1 MWNLMQHKGELWAR
15 VLESKYGGWRG
26 LFEVKRAGAESVWWG
41 DLKRALIHS
50 QQGQILQKGMK
61 WKVGSGDKFKFW
73 EDRWICGE
81 ESLAEKFPRLY
92 SISLQQ
98 QQLIQQMGSHKDSG
112 WEWNFTWRRP
122 LFDSEID
129 RAVSFLTEVQHKVIQ
144 QQGFDGWEWL
154 GDPTGQYSAHTA
166 YSMLGEG
173 LESGILDDCY
183 SKLWTLKVP
192 SKVTVFVWRLLRDR
206 LPTRLNLQRRQ
217 VQLTDILCPFCRNK
231 EEDATHLF
239 LHCSKI
245 QPLWWETMSW
255 LNLKGATPLTP
266 KQHFQQYI
274 DIQVDGVR
282 IKRWQCWWMA
292 LMWSIW
298 KLRNSIVF
306 SNAAF
311 NANKLFEDATFILR
325 TWLRIFEKDFSIHFN
340 QWSSSFRQGF
350 YFSRG

>member
-1 MWNLMQHKGELWAR
+1 MVNKGELWAR

-26 LFEVKRAGAESVWWG
+26 LFEVDRVGAESVWWG
-41 DLKRALIHS
+41 DLKRALIQS

-61 WKVGSGDKFKFW
+61 WK
-73 EDRWICGE
+73 
-81 ESLAEKFPRLY
+81 
-92 SISLQQ
+92 

-129 RAVSFLTEVQHKVIQ
+129 RAVNFLTEVQHK
-144 QQGFDGWEWL
+144 EWL

-173 LESGILDDCY
+173 LEAGTLDECY
-183 SKLWTLKVP
+183 SKLWSIKVP
-192 SKVTVFVWRLLRDR
+192 SKVIVFVWRLLRDR

-217 VQLTDILCPFCRNK
+217 VQLTDISCPFCIIK
-231 EEDATHLF
+231 EEDAAHLF

-255 LNLKGATPLTP
+255 PNLKGAIPLTP
-266 KQHFQQYI
+266 KQHFQQFI
-274 DIQVDGVR
+274 DIQVDGAR
-282 IKRWQCWWMA
+282 LKRWQCWWMA

-311 NANKLFEDATFILR
+311 NANKLFEDATFILW
-325 TWLRIFEKDFSIHFN
+325 T
-340 QWSSSFRQGF
+340 
-350 YFSRG
+350 

>member
-1 MWNLMQHKGELWAR
+1 MNHKIEIEAVPKVVVEKLVRVQRRFLWGGGLDQNKIAWVSWKSICLPKEEGGLGIKDINQFNLALLGKWLWNLMQNKGELWAR

-26 LFEVKRAGAESVWWG
+26 LFEVDRVGAESVWWG
-41 DLKRALIHS
+41 DLKRALIQS

-61 WKVGSGDKFKFW
+61 WK
-73 EDRWICGE
+73 
-81 ESLAEKFPRLY
+81 
-92 SISLQQ
+92 

-129 RAVSFLTEVQHKVIQ
+129 RAVNFLTEVQHK
-144 QQGFDGWEWL
+144 EWL

-173 LESGILDDCY
+173 LEAGTLDECY
-183 SKLWTLKVP
+183 SKLWSIKVP
-192 SKVTVFVWRLLRDR
+192 SKVIVFAWRLLRDR

-217 VQLTDILCPFCRNK
+217 VQLTDISCPFCIIK
-231 EEDATHLF
+231 EEDAAHLF

-255 LNLKGATPLTP
+255 PNLKGAIPLTP
-266 KQHFQQYI
+266 KQHFQQFI
-274 DIQVDGVR
+274 DIQVDGAR
-282 IKRWQCWWMA
+282 LKRWQCWWMA

-311 NANKLFEDATFILR
+311 NANKLFEDATFILW
-325 TWLRIFEKDFSIHFN
+325 T
-340 QWSSSFRQGF
+340 
-350 YFSRG
+350 